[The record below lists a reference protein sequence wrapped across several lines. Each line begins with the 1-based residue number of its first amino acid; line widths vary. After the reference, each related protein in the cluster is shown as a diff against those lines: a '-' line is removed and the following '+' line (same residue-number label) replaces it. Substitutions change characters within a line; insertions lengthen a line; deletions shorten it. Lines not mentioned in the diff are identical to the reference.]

1 MVDVARNQVACGTAK
16 GDGQDDTSWIVLVTL
31 VVDWISVLVVSTVV
45 VVAASTSSFILT
57 STFTRTTT
65 ASASTS
71 ATLTFTS
78 RTVATRGMAARGMS
92 TLLLTVILH
101 EDAGDLAR
109 RDRESLCGNGFQ
121 CCGYRCHFNAAIR
134 IVRAQ

>member
-1 MVDVARNQVACGTAK
+1 MVDVACNQVACGTAK

-45 VVAASTSSFILT
+45 VVAASTSSFIPT

-65 ASASTS
+65 AS

-78 RTVATRGMAARGMS
+78 RTVATRGMAARGMP

-121 CCGYRCHFNAAIR
+121 CCGHRCHFNAAIR